1 MTLKANARLAGATY
15 LFYFVAGMSSLALS
29 GRPQATDVLAV
40 ATSFSALVLGVTLYA
55 LTRQVDADI
64 ALMGMACRLL
74 EAIPR
79 EEGTIY
85 FAVGSTLFSWLFL
98 RGRLIPRALAWLG
111 VLSSLLLVVLL
122 LAQKAG
128 FMGGRTDW
136 SSPITWLI
144 WLPCLVFE
152 LTLAVWLLVK
162 GVNAPAPRVLEASR
176 SAG

>member
-1 MTLKANARLAGATY
+1 MTLKTNSRLAGATF
-15 LFYFVAGMSSLALS
+15 LFYIAAGVSSLALS
-29 GRPQATDVLAV
+29 GRPQATEVLAV

-55 LTRQVDADI
+55 LTRRVDSDI
-64 ALMGMACRLL
+64 ALMGMACRFV

-85 FAVGSTLFSWLFL
+85 FAVGSTLFSWLFV
-98 RGRLIPRALAWLG
+98 RGRLIPGPLAWLG
-111 VLSSLLLVVLL
+111 VVSSFLLVVLI
-122 LAQKAG
+122 LAQSAG

-152 LTLAVWLLVK
+152 ITLAVWLLIK
-162 GVNAPAPRVLEASR
+162 GVNAPATPALDAS
-176 SAG
+176 GKVG

>member
-1 MTLKANARLAGATY
+1 MTLRTNARLAGATF
-15 LFYFVAGMSSLALS
+15 LFYIAAGMSSLALS
-29 GRPQATDVLAV
+29 GRPQVTELFAV

-55 LTRQVDADI
+55 LTRQVDPDI

-98 RGRLIPRALAWLG
+98 RGRLIPAALAWLG
-111 VLSSLLLVVLL
+111 VLSSFLLVVLL
-122 LAQKAG
+122 LAQGAG

-152 LTLAVWLLVK
+152 IALALWLLIK
-162 GVNAPAPRVLEASR
+162 GVNVPAPQVLEVPR
-176 SAG
+176 KTG